1 MDPSSMS
8 MSGFTPTVSLLIT
21 LLTTRLLLKQ
31 LQAALVEA
39 AQTITLTQEVE
50 AARKIA
56 PTQVEA
62 AQAKAL
68 TQVEAARTIAP
79 ILAEA
84 L

>member
-1 MDPSSMS
+1 MS

-56 PTQVEA
+56 PTLVEA

>member
-1 MDPSSMS
+1 MS
-8 MSGFTPTVSLLIT
+8 MSGFTRTVSLLTT

-56 PTQVEA
+56 PTRVEA

>member
-1 MDPSSMS
+1 MS
-8 MSGFTPTVSLLIT
+8 MSGFTRTVSLLTT